1 MAHVNP
7 HTYQLG
13 KTHALAKKRKTLH
26 KLENFTVLGY
36 EALAY
41 SIQNTVAK
49 SSAKVKRQ
57 KLGGESNPHQVFC
70 RHLQYLYAT

>member
-41 SIQNTVAK
+41 SK
-49 SSAKVKRQ
+49 HSR
-57 KLGGESNPHQVFC
+57 
-70 RHLQYLYAT
+70 